1 MTAAERNEDGRA
13 RADVAV
19 PWFAGATGRRIGRW
33 GTALL
38 AVSIPLFA
46 LGGLG
51 RGAVPADRVS
61 LTLVVSAVVGVSLV
75 WRSRAPLVVLAVAL
89 GGLVAT
95 TAAGSTAPWLMF
107 AVEVAVV
114 SAAATRPW
122 TESAPAALV
131 SAIVLFAIA
140 RESVEGPVTEPRALI
155 VVAWTG
161 LALAAGLVVRTQRA
175 YVRAL
180 ADRARRADE
189 TREQVARARVAEE
202 RVRIARELHDVVAHH
217 IAVINLHAGLARAA
231 QGRDAAVVDS
241 SLGHVQDAASTVLAE
256 LGTVLRVLRAPE
268 ERDDTDGPRPVPGLA
283 AIDELVATVAAA
295 GLVVRRTTTGRPR
308 PMDQASELTA
318 FRVVQESLTNAT
330 RYGTGTADLMIEY
343 GGSALRVTVVN
354 PVVADGHR
362 DPASAGSA
370 GQGLTGMRER
380 VEGCGGSLTAGPD
393 GPRRFRVTALVPY
406 ALGPDQTEDA
416 PGRGAGGLR

>member
-1 MTAAERNEDGRA
+1 M
-13 RADVAV
+13 
-19 PWFAGATGRRIGRW
+19 
-33 GTALL
+33 
-38 AVSIPLFA
+38 SIPIFA
-46 LGGLG
+46 LGGL
-51 RGAVPADRVS
+51 RSGAVPADRAG
-61 LTLVVSAVVGVSLV
+61 LTLVVSAVVGISLV

-95 TAAGSTAPWLMF
+95 AAAGSTAPWLMF

-131 SAIVLFAIA
+131 SAVVLFAIA
-140 RESVEGPVTEPRALI
+140 RETVEGPVTEPRALI

-241 SLGHVQDAASTVLAE
+241 SLGHVQDAAATVLAE
-256 LGTVLRVLRAPE
+256 LGTVLRVLRSPE
-268 ERDDTDGPRPVPGLA
+268 EPDDADGPRPAPGLA
-283 AIDELVATVAAA
+283 AIDDLVATVAEA

-318 FRVVQESLTNAT
+318 FRVA
-330 RYGTGTADLMIEY
+330 R
-343 GGSALRVTVVN
+343 SA
-354 PVVADGHR
+354 
-362 DPASAGSA
+362 
-370 GQGLTGMRER
+370 
-380 VEGCGGSLTAGPD
+380 
-393 GPRRFRVTALVPY
+393 
-406 ALGPDQTEDA
+406 
-416 PGRGAGGLR
+416 